1 MSICQSFNWQRRQ
14 GTKPRIADIR
24 SSFDL
29 VSELQKA
36 IQPGGEYAALELE
49 LGEGGLVEAF
59 LSNLAVNYTTALEV
73 NLDTRFQEAA
83 PVLESF
89 SIFYPSCLPKPED
102 PTFKSYGVDSVR
114 ALCKQFQF
122 ANNTPLHSGKTL
134 STRCH
139 HVRYS
144 PLFYEEVMSFHP
156 LSLFSESFK
165 RAGLPPY

>member
-1 MSICQSFNWQRRQ
+1 MSICQNFNWQRWQ
-14 GTKPRIADIR
+14 TTKPRIADIR

-29 VSELQKA
+29 ELQKA

-49 LGEGGLVEAF
+49 LGEGGQVEAF
-59 LSNLAVNYTTALEV
+59 LSNLVVNEV
-73 NLDTRFQEAA
+73 NLDRRFQEAA

-89 SIFYPSCLPKPED
+89 SIFYPSCLPKPKE

-122 ANNTPLHSGKTL
+122 AKNTPLHSGKTA

-156 LSLFSESFK
+156 LSLFSEK
-165 RAGLPPY
+165 L